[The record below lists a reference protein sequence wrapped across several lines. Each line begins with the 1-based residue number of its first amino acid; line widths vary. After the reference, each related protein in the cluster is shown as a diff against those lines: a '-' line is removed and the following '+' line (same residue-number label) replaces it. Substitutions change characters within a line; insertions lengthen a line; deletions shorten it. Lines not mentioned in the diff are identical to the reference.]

1 MFRRNGFTLL
11 EVLIAIAL
19 VGILSAVSINTL
31 KNRDNSQEFTARRD
45 KAIMNMQG
53 IVKDSMIE
61 WKADSLE
68 KYDDA
73 WDRVVDKL
81 GMENDNGNYTTR
93 DGMVFSATGISDKEE
108 YVAEVTIDVNGKKLP
123 NTENEDVFKYKLD
136 RWGNL
141 LPSSLAGEGTAFTG
155 GNNNPNE
162 NPLGKLCEGDKCE
175 PPCEGNLV
183 RQGEGNDRF
192 CKPCPSGTEFW
203 NHQCKPL
210 CYSPEVRN
218 PSTGNCVCGMTQS
231 DCESYETLDSNNCTC
246 VYNTP
251 DCSGNFVDNG
261 VGGCKCSL
269 TQADCA
275 EGYSLDTSTCQ
286 CKYNTPNCTGN
297 FVDNGV
303 GGCKCGLTESSC
315 SADKILDA
323 ATCSCKNRCVAGTHW
338 DSAKGQC
345 VQDGPNCGTNE
356 VASGDTCICANGFE
370 RVGGAC
376 VSKCP
381 VGKTR
386 NSSGECQC
394 GAGTIECDKKC
405 VVKSCSS
412 CQTWNQTSCSC
423 VNKCDDKQDCCGGN
437 CYEKCLSGWTRN
449 SSCEC
454 VQDGCPNGQVKCG
467 EKCVSNE
474 CGQGKVWD
482 SATCSCKCSTPQ
494 PCGNCHT
501 WDEKTCSCKSICS
514 SSQECYQGSC
524 VAKCGSNQER
534 VNGVC
539 QNKTPTCNSK
549 QELCGGKCYTKCGS
563 NYYRNSDCACVKS
576 TNGGSSYLDHDTGN
590 LNGWEETDDFKNN
603 LNDNLRGQMG
613 STDKGID

>member
-108 YVAEVTIDVNGKKLP
+108 FVAEVTIDVNGKKLP

-162 NPLGKLCEGDKCE
+162 NPLGKLCEGD
-175 PPCEGNLV
+175 
-183 RQGEGNDRF
+183 
-192 CKPCPSGTEFW
+192 
-203 NHQCKPL
+203 
-210 CYSPEVRN
+210 
-218 PSTGNCVCGMTQS
+218 
-231 DCESYETLDSNNCTC
+231 
-246 VYNTP
+246 
-251 DCSGNFVDNG
+251 
-261 VGGCKCSL
+261 
-269 TQADCA
+269 A
-275 EGYSLDTSTCQ
+275 
-286 CKYNTPNCTGN
+286 
-297 FVDNGV
+297 
-303 GGCKCGLTESSC
+303 
-315 SADKILDA
+315 
-323 ATCSCKNRCVAGTHW
+323 
-338 DSAKGQC
+338 
-345 VQDGPNCGTNE
+345 
-356 VASGDTCICANGFE
+356 CICANGFE

-576 TNGGSSYLDHDTGN
+576 TGGGGYNSDGGNNNVCGNSGSDGMGCEGDRNLNPADRLQMEGN
-590 LNGWEETDDFKNN
+590 LNKEFNN
-603 LNDNLRGQMG
+603 AFF
-613 STDKGID
+613 